1 MLKIGQQI
9 KNNTAAS
16 LFGGTLKLENYYNC
30 ISNIAYNFSQTMV
43 GSQLISYLV

>member
-9 KNNTAAS
+9 QNNIAS
-16 LFGGTLKLENYYNC
+16 IFGGTLKLENYYNC
-30 ISNIAYNFSQTMV
+30 ISKIAYKFSQTMV